1 MVGTA
6 FFFKK
11 IISLVTSVLADSEK
25 VVLGKRIAPKKSAL
39 SEIYLLTLPSF
50 LSRVPLE
57 VTKLHQAHTD
67 LTPLQRNNHES

>member
-57 VTKLHQAHTD
+57 VTKQITPPGAHRSNAFD
-67 LTPLQRNNHES
+67 SDR

>member
-25 VVLGKRIAPKKSAL
+25 VVLGKRIAPKKSTL
-39 SEIYLLTLPSF
+39 SEIYLLTLTSIHNK
-50 LSRVPLE
+50 RI
-57 VTKLHQAHTD
+57 
-67 LTPLQRNNHES
+67 